1 MKVSGTKYRMPCVLV
16 IGKTDEDQVLF
27 GEVTRIL
34 VDIKSVIFEFK
45 LFRSYFNHHFHCYCL
60 ISPETTHYAI
70 PYSHLIHYHPY
81 GLYYSSS
88 INSEYPQCFS
98 VLRSVIE

>member
-16 IGKTDEDQVLF
+16 IGKTDEDEVIF

-60 ISPETTHYAI
+60 ISPENTHYAI
-70 PYSHLIHYHPY
+70 PYSQLIHYHPY
-81 GLYYSSS
+81 GFYYSSS
-88 INSEYPQCFS
+88 INSEHPHCFS
-98 VLRSVIE
+98 VLRSVI